1 MYLLHAFAD
10 SSVRTLQEITYYF
23 GEQEIPLRR
32 LTLLFKSLYTQ
43 VCGTRRRSRALPSRL
58 CCRCRT
64 GKVIVSPADTK
75 ENATPDATTK
85 ESATKREISVE
96 IPVEDVTRQTDAL
109 IQKYQKVARIPGF
122 RRGHVPASIIRQRF
136 SEEIKTD
143 MVEAL
148 IPRFFRQEAER
159 LSLHPV
165 SQPRVTDLHLHDGEP
180 LRFKAAFE
188 VLPAIKLEGYKEL
201 RAEKPEIAVS
211 EADVE
216 QALADLR
223 ERHAS
228 FNPIEGRALADGDF
242 AQVSLD
248 GHPKAEPKSGEAKTG
263 ESKSDEGQPVH
274 MDEVLVEIAGQN
286 TMPEF
291 TEHLRGTNPGDER
304 SFDVNYPQD
313 TEDKRLAGKTFTYA
327 VKVQAIKQKSL
338 PELNDEF
345 AKTLGE
351 FQTVDDLRK
360 AVREQMESERKHRA
374 EHEAKEKLVK
384 ELIQRNDFEVPDSLI
399 EQQIDI
405 RLERGLRALAAQG
418 LTAEQMKK
426 MDLPRLRAGQRDQA
440 VHDVKAALLLERVAE
455 EENIQVSDEEFDREL
470 EALARQSKQT
480 SEAVRAR
487 LTRDGGLDRI
497 RTRIRNE
504 KTLEFLYHQS
514 A

>member
-1 MYLLHAFAD
+1 
-10 SSVRTLQEITYYF
+10 
-23 GEQEIPLRR
+23 
-32 LTLLFKSLYTQ
+32 
-43 VCGTRRRSRALPSRL
+43 
-58 CCRCRT
+58 
-64 GKVIVSPADTK
+64 VSPTDIKDSA
-75 ENATPDATTK
+75 TK
-85 ESATKREISVE
+85 ESATKREIQVE
-96 IPVEDVTRQTDAL
+96 IPVADVNRQTDSL

-148 IPRFFRQEAER
+148 IPRYFRQEAER
-159 LSLHPV
+159 LGIHPV

-188 VLPAIKLEGYKEL
+188 VLPEIKLEGYKEL
-201 RAEKPEIAVS
+201 RADKPEIAVS

-228 FNPIEGRALADGDF
+228 FNPVEGRALADGDF

-248 GHPKAEPKSGEAKTG
+248 GNPKPGESESETESETKAGTKSGSTPG
-263 ESKSDEGQPVH
+263 EGQPVH
-274 MDEVLVEIAGQN
+274 MDEVLVEIAGKD

-291 TEHLRGTNPGDER
+291 TEHLRGASPGDDR
-304 SFDVNYPQD
+304 TFDVNYPEDMQ
-313 TEDKRLAGKTFTYA
+313 DKRLAGKTFSYA
-327 VKVQAIKQKSL
+327 VKVQSIKQKSL

-345 AKTLGE
+345 AKQLGE
-351 FQTVDDLRK
+351 FQTVDDVRK
-360 AVREQMESERKHRA
+360 AIREQIESERKHQA
-374 EHEAKEKLVK
+374 QHEAKEKLVG

-426 MDLPRLRAGQRDQA
+426 MDLTRLRVGQREQA
-440 VHDVKAALLLERVAE
+440 IHDVKAALLLERVAE
-455 EENIQVSDEEFDREL
+455 EENVQVSDEELNQEL
-470 EALARQSKQT
+470 ESLARQSKQT

>member
-1 MYLLHAFAD
+1 
-10 SSVRTLQEITYYF
+10 
-23 GEQEIPLRR
+23 
-32 LTLLFKSLYTQ
+32 
-43 VCGTRRRSRALPSRL
+43 
-58 CCRCRT
+58 
-64 GKVIVSPADTK
+64 VSPAEIKEGTNKDT
-75 ENATPDATTK
+75 TPESTTP
-85 ESATKREISVE
+85 ESAQSASATKREIVVE
-96 IPVEDVTRQTDAL
+96 IPVADVNRQTDTL

-188 VLPAIKLEGYKEL
+188 VLPEIKLEGYKEL

-216 QALADLR
+216 QALADVR
-223 ERHAS
+223 ERHAT
-228 FNPIEGRALADGDF
+228 FNPVEGRALADGDF

-248 GHPKAEPKSGEAKTG
+248 GNPKPGETKAGAE
-263 ESKSDEGQPVH
+263 KSDEGQPVH

-291 TEHLRGTNPGDER
+291 TEHLRGTNAGDER
-304 SFDVNYPQD
+304 TFDVNYPED
-313 TEDKRLAGKTFTYA
+313 TQDKRLAGKTFTYA
-327 VKVQAIKQKSL
+327 VKVQSIKQKSL
-338 PELNDEF
+338 PELNEAF

-351 FQTVDDLRK
+351 FQTVDDVRK
-360 AVREQMESERKHRA
+360 AIREQMEAERGHEA
-374 EHEAKEKLVK
+374 EHAAKEKLVGQ
-384 ELIQRNDFEVPDSLI
+384 LIQRNDFEVPDSLV

-426 MDLPRLRAGQRDQA
+426 MDLQRLRVGQREQA
-440 VHDVKAALLLERVAE
+440 IHDVKAALLLERVAE
-455 EENIQVSDEEFDREL
+455 EENIQVSDEEVNQEL
-470 EALARQSKQT
+470 EALAKQSKQT
-480 SEAVRAR
+480 SEALRAR

-504 KTLEFLYHQS
+504 KTLDFLYHQS

>member
-1 MYLLHAFAD
+1 M
-10 SSVRTLQEITYYF
+10 
-23 GEQEIPLRR
+23 
-32 LTLLFKSLYTQ
+32 
-43 VCGTRRRSRALPSRL
+43 
-58 CCRCRT
+58 
-64 GKVIVSPADTK
+64 SPT
-75 ENATPDATTK
+75 ETK
-85 ESATKREISVE
+85 ESAAKESTTKREIQVE
-96 IPVEDVTRQTDAL
+96 VPVADVNRQTDTL

-148 IPRFFRQEAER
+148 VPRFFRQEAER

-165 SQPRVTDLHLHDGEP
+165 SQPRVTDLHLNDGEP

-188 VLPAIKLEGYKEL
+188 VLPEIKLEGYKEL
-201 RAEKPEIAVS
+201 RADKPEIAVS

-228 FNPIEGRALADGDF
+228 FNPVEGRALADGDF

-248 GHPKAEPKSGEAKTG
+248 GHPKAETKSEQKSGEAK
-263 ESKSDEGQPVH
+263 SSEGQPVH

-291 TEHLRGTNPGDER
+291 TEHLRGTSAGDER
-304 SFDVNYPQD
+304 TFDVNYPDD
-313 TEDKRLAGKTFTYA
+313 TQDKRLAGKTFSYT
-327 VKVQAIKQKSL
+327 VKVQSIKQKSL

-345 AKTLGE
+345 AKQLGE

-360 AVREQMESERKHRA
+360 AVREQMESERKHEA
-374 EHEAKEKLVK
+374 EHTAKEKLAAD
-384 ELIQRNDFEVPDSLI
+384 LIQRNDFEVPDSLI

-405 RLERGLRALAAQG
+405 RIERGLRALAAQG

-426 MDLPRLRAGQRDQA
+426 LDLSRLRGAQREQA
-440 VHDVKAALLLERVAE
+440 IHDVKAALLLERVAE
-455 EENIQVSDEEFDREL
+455 EENIQVGEEEFDREL
-470 EALARQSKQT
+470 ESLARQSKQT

>member
-1 MYLLHAFAD
+1 
-10 SSVRTLQEITYYF
+10 
-23 GEQEIPLRR
+23 
-32 LTLLFKSLYTQ
+32 
-43 VCGTRRRSRALPSRL
+43 
-58 CCRCRT
+58 
-64 GKVIVSPADTK
+64 VSPAEIKDRTSNDSTSNDSKIK
-75 ENATPDATTK
+75 ESTTK
-85 ESATKREISVE
+85 ESATKREIQIE
-96 IPVEDVTRQTDAL
+96 IPVADVNRQTDSL

-148 IPRFFRQEAER
+148 IPRYFRQEAER
-159 LSLHPV
+159 LGIHPV

-188 VLPAIKLEGYKEL
+188 VLPEIKLEGYKEL
-201 RAEKPEIAVS
+201 RADKPEIAVS
-211 EADVE
+211 ESDVE
-216 QALADLR
+216 NALADLR

-228 FNPIEGRALADGDF
+228 FNPVEGRALADGDF

-248 GHPKAEPKSGEAKTG
+248 GNPKPS
-263 ESKSDEGQPVH
+263 ESESETKAGEGQPVH
-274 MDEVLVEIAGQN
+274 MDEVLVEIAGKD

-291 TEHLRGTNPGDER
+291 TEHLRGANPGDER
-304 SFDVNYPQD
+304 TFDVNYPED
-313 TEDKRLAGKTFTYA
+313 TQDKRLAGKTFSYA
-327 VKVQAIKQKSL
+327 VKVQSIKQKSL
-338 PELNDEF
+338 PELNEEF
-345 AKTLGE
+345 AKQLGE
-351 FQTVDDLRK
+351 FQTMDDVRK
-360 AVREQMESERKHRA
+360 AIREQMESERKHQA
-374 EHEAKEKLVK
+374 QHEAKEKLVG

-405 RLERGLRALAAQG
+405 RIERGLRALAAQG

-426 MDLPRLRAGQRDQA
+426 MDLSRLRAGQREQA
-440 VHDVKAALLLERVAE
+440 IHDVKAALLLERVAE
-455 EENIQVSDEEFDREL
+455 EENVQVSDEELNQEL
-470 EALARQSKQT
+470 ESLARQSKQT

-504 KTLEFLYHQS
+504 KTLDFLYDQS

>member
-1 MYLLHAFAD
+1 MLYD
-10 SSVRTLQEITYYF
+10 SAAAMV
-23 GEQEIPLRR
+23 
-32 LTLLFKSLYTQ
+32 
-43 VCGTRRRSRALPSRL
+43 
-58 CCRCRT
+58 
-64 GKVIVSPADTK
+64 GKVTVSPTETK
-75 ENATPDATTK
+75 DGATAATATK
-85 ESATKREISVE
+85 TNESSTKREIEVE
-96 IPVEDVTRQTDAL
+96 IPVAEVNRQTDSL

-165 SQPRVTDLHLHDGEP
+165 SQPRVTDMHLHDGEP

-188 VLPAIKLEGYKEL
+188 VLPEIKLQGYKEL
-201 RAEKPEIAVS
+201 RADKPEIVVS
-211 EADVE
+211 EEDVE
-216 QALADLR
+216 KAIADLR
-223 ERHAS
+223 ERQAS
-228 FNPIEGRALADGDF
+228 FNPVEGRALADGDF

-248 GHPKAEPKSGEAKTG
+248 GHPQDKAGEA
-263 ESKSDEGQPVH
+263 KSDEGQPVH
-274 MDEVLVEIAGQN
+274 MDEVLVEIAGGN

-291 TEHLRGTNPGDER
+291 TEHLRGANPGDER
-304 SFDVNYPQD
+304 TFDVSYPED
-313 TEDKRLAGKTFTYA
+313 TQDKRLAGKTFNYS
-327 VKVQAIKQKSL
+327 VKVQSIKQKSL

-345 AKTLGE
+345 AKGLGE
-351 FQTVDDLRK
+351 FQTMDDVRK
-360 AVREQMESERKHRA
+360 AIRENIEAERN
-374 EHEAKEKLVK
+374 HEAQHAAKEKLVA
-384 ELIQRNDFEVPDSLI
+384 ELIQRNDFEVPESMV

-426 MDLPRLRAGQRDQA
+426 MDLNRLRVGQRDQA

-455 EENIQVSDEEFDREL
+455 EENLQVSDEELNQEL
-470 EALARQSKQT
+470 ESLARQSKQT

-487 LTRDGGLDRI
+487 LTPDGGLDRI

>member
-1 MYLLHAFAD
+1 M
-10 SSVRTLQEITYYF
+10 
-23 GEQEIPLRR
+23 
-32 LTLLFKSLYTQ
+32 
-43 VCGTRRRSRALPSRL
+43 
-58 CCRCRT
+58 
-64 GKVIVSPADTK
+64 SPTETK
-75 ENATPDATTK
+75 ENASK
-85 ESATKREISVE
+85 ESATKREIEVE
-96 IPVEDVTRQTDAL
+96 IPVADVNRQTDTL
-109 IQKYQKVARIPGF
+109 IQKYQKMARIPGF

-165 SQPRVTDLHLHDGEP
+165 SQPRVTDLHLHEGEP

-188 VLPAIKLEGYKEL
+188 VLPEIRLEGYKEL
-201 RAEKPEIAVS
+201 RADKPEIAVS

-216 QALADLR
+216 QSLGDVR
-223 ERHAS
+223 ERHAT
-228 FNPIEGRALADGDF
+228 FNPIEGRGLADGDF

-248 GHPKAEPKSGEAKTG
+248 GNPKTG
-263 ESKSDEGQPVH
+263 VGTTEDGQPVH

-291 TEHLRGTNPGDER
+291 TENLRGTSPGDER
-304 SFDVNYPQD
+304 TFDVRYPED
-313 TEDKRLAGKTFTYA
+313 TQDKRLAGKTFTYV

-338 PELNDEF
+338 PELNEEF
-345 AKTLGE
+345 AKQLGE
-351 FQTVDDLRK
+351 FQTIDDVRK
-360 AVREQMESERKHRA
+360 TIREQMESERKQQA
-374 EHEAKEKLVK
+374 EHEAKDKLVG
-384 ELIQRNDFEVPDSLI
+384 ELIQRNEFEVPESLI

-455 EENIQVSDEEFDREL
+455 EENIRVSDEELSQEL
-470 EALARQSKQT
+470 EALAKQSKQT

>member
-1 MYLLHAFAD
+1 
-10 SSVRTLQEITYYF
+10 
-23 GEQEIPLRR
+23 
-32 LTLLFKSLYTQ
+32 
-43 VCGTRRRSRALPSRL
+43 
-58 CCRCRT
+58 
-64 GKVIVSPADTK
+64 VSPTDIK
-75 ENATPDATTK
+75 DSTTK
-85 ESATKREISVE
+85 ERTANGSPSEDGPAKDSATKREIQVE
-96 IPVEDVTRQTDAL
+96 IPVEDVTRQTDSL

-165 SQPRVTDLHLHDGEP
+165 SQPRVTDLHLHDGQP

-188 VLPAIKLEGYKEL
+188 VLPEIKLQGYKEL
-201 RAEKPEIAVS
+201 RADKPEIAVS

-216 QALADLR
+216 KELDNVR
-223 ERHAS
+223 ERQAS
-228 FNPIEGRALADGDF
+228 FNPVEGRALADGDF

-248 GHPKAEPKSGEAKTG
+248 GHPKPG
-263 ESKSDEGQPVH
+263 ESKVDEPEAVKSKPGEKKSGEGQPVH
-274 MDEVLVEIAGQN
+274 MDEVLVEIAGEN

-291 TEHLRGTNPGDER
+291 TEHLRGANAGDER
-304 SFDVNYPQD
+304 TFEVSYPED
-313 TEDKRLAGKTFTYA
+313 TQDKRLAGKTFTYT
-327 VKVQAIKQKSL
+327 VKVQGIKQKSL
-338 PELNDEF
+338 PELNEEF
-345 AKTLGE
+345 AKQLGD
-351 FQTVDDLRK
+351 FQSIDEVRK
-360 AVREQMESERKHRA
+360 AIRENIEAERTREA
-374 EHEAKEKLVK
+374 EHAAKEKLVG
-384 ELIQRNDFEVPDSLI
+384 ELIQRNDFEVPDSLV

-426 MDLPRLRAGQRDQA
+426 MDLNRLRAGQREQSIR
-440 VHDVKAALLLERVAE
+440 DVKAALLLERVAE
-455 EENIQVSDEEFDREL
+455 EENVQVSDEELNQEL
-470 EALARQSKQT
+470 EALAKQSKQT

>member
-1 MYLLHAFAD
+1 
-10 SSVRTLQEITYYF
+10 
-23 GEQEIPLRR
+23 
-32 LTLLFKSLYTQ
+32 
-43 VCGTRRRSRALPSRL
+43 
-58 CCRCRT
+58 
-64 GKVIVSPADTK
+64 VSPAEIK
-75 ENATPDATTK
+75 ENTTK
-85 ESATKREISVE
+85 DSATKREIEVE
-96 IPVEDVTRQTDAL
+96 IPVEDVNRQTEAL

-143 MVEAL
+143 MVEVL
-148 IPRFFRQEAER
+148 IPQFFRREAER

-188 VLPAIKLEGYKEL
+188 VLPEIKLEGYKEL
-201 RAEKPEIAVS
+201 RADKPEIAVS

-216 QALADLR
+216 QSLTDLR

-228 FNPIEGRALADGDF
+228 FNPVEGRALADGDF

-248 GHPKAEPKSGEAKTG
+248 GNPKADEGKTG
-263 ESKSDEGQPVH
+263 EGKADEGQPVH
-274 MDEVLVEIAGQN
+274 MDEVLVEIAGPT

-291 TEHLRGTNPGDER
+291 TEHLRGAVAGDER
-304 SFDVNYPQD
+304 TFDVNYPED
-313 TEDKRLAGKTFTYA
+313 TQDKRLAGKTFSYA
-327 VKVQAIKQKSL
+327 VKVQSIKQKSL

-351 FQTVDDLRK
+351 FQAVDDVRK
-360 AVREQMESERKHRA
+360 VIREQMEAERKHEA
-374 EHEAKEKLVK
+374 EHAAKDKLVG
-384 ELIQRNDFEVPDSLI
+384 ELIQRNDFEVPESLI
-399 EQQIDI
+399 EQQVDI
-405 RLERGLRALAAQG
+405 RIERGLRALAAQG

-426 MDLPRLRAGQRDQA
+426 MDLNRLRGGQREQA

-455 EENIQVSDEEFDREL
+455 EENIQVSDEELNQEV
-470 EALARQSKQT
+470 ESLARQSKQT

>member
-1 MYLLHAFAD
+1 
-10 SSVRTLQEITYYF
+10 
-23 GEQEIPLRR
+23 
-32 LTLLFKSLYTQ
+32 
-43 VCGTRRRSRALPSRL
+43 
-58 CCRCRT
+58 
-64 GKVIVSPADTK
+64 VSPTDIK
-75 ENATPDATTK
+75 ESTTK
-85 ESATKREISVE
+85 ESTTKREIQVE
-96 IPVEDVTRQTDAL
+96 IPVEDVNRQTDSL

-159 LSLHPV
+159 LGVHPV

-188 VLPAIKLEGYKEL
+188 VLPEIKLEGYKEL
-201 RAEKPEIAVS
+201 RADKPEIAVS

-228 FNPIEGRALADGDF
+228 FNPVEGRALADGDF

-248 GHPKAEPKSGEAKTG
+248 GNPKTG
-263 ESKSDEGQPVH
+263 EGQPVH
-274 MDEVLVEIAGQN
+274 MDEVLVEIAGKD

-291 TEHLRGTNPGDER
+291 TEHLRGTSAGDER
-304 SFDVNYPQD
+304 TFDVSYPEDAQ
-313 TEDKRLAGKTFTYA
+313 DKRLAGKTFSYT
-327 VKVQAIKQKSL
+327 VKVQSLKQKSL

-345 AKTLGE
+345 AKQLGE
-351 FQTVDDLRK
+351 FQTVDDVRK
-360 AVREQMESERKHRA
+360 IIREQIEAERKHQA
-374 EHEAKEKLVK
+374 EHEAKDKLVG
-384 ELIQRNDFEVPDSLI
+384 ELIRRNDFEVPDSLI

-405 RLERGLRALAAQG
+405 RLERGLRALAAKG

-426 MDLPRLRAGQRDQA
+426 MDLQRLRVGQREQA
-440 VHDVKAALLLERVAE
+440 IHDVKAALLLERVAE
-455 EENIQVSDEEFDREL
+455 EENVQVGDEELDREL
-470 EALARQSKQT
+470 ESLAKQSKQT

>member
-1 MYLLHAFAD
+1 
-10 SSVRTLQEITYYF
+10 
-23 GEQEIPLRR
+23 
-32 LTLLFKSLYTQ
+32 
-43 VCGTRRRSRALPSRL
+43 
-58 CCRCRT
+58 
-64 GKVIVSPADTK
+64 VSPTDIKDSATK
-75 ENATPDATTK
+75 DSTTK
-85 ESATKREISVE
+85 ESATKREIQVE
-96 IPVEDVTRQTDAL
+96 IPVADVNRQTDSL

-148 IPRFFRQEAER
+148 IPRYFRQEAER
-159 LSLHPV
+159 LGIHPV

-188 VLPAIKLEGYKEL
+188 VLPEIKLEGYKEL
-201 RAEKPEIAVS
+201 RADKPEIAVS
-211 EADVE
+211 EEDVE
-216 QALADLR
+216 HALADLR

-228 FNPIEGRALADGDF
+228 FNPVEGRALADGDF

-248 GHPKAEPKSGEAKTG
+248 GNPKPGESESETETGTKSERKSG
-263 ESKSDEGQPVH
+263 EGQPVH
-274 MDEVLVEIAGQN
+274 MDEVLVEIAGKD

-291 TEHLRGTNPGDER
+291 TEHLRGTTPGDDR
-304 SFDVNYPQD
+304 TFDVNYPED
-313 TEDKRLAGKTFTYA
+313 TQDKRLAGKTFSYT
-327 VKVQAIKQKSL
+327 VKVQSIKQKSL

-345 AKTLGE
+345 AKQLGE
-351 FQTVDDLRK
+351 FQTVDDVRK
-360 AVREQMESERKHRA
+360 AIREQIESERKHQA
-374 EHEAKEKLVK
+374 QHEAKEKLVG

-405 RLERGLRALAAQG
+405 RIERGLRALAAQG

-426 MDLPRLRAGQRDQA
+426 MDLTRLRVGQREQA
-440 VHDVKAALLLERVAE
+440 IHDVKAALLLERVAE
-455 EENIQVSDEEFDREL
+455 EENVQVSDEELNREL
-470 EALARQSKQT
+470 ESLARQSKQT
-480 SEAVRAR
+480 SEAIRAR

-504 KTLEFLYHQS
+504 KTLDFLYNQS